1 MTLTTKQQA
10 FVDAYLANGFNAT
23 AAARQAGYQG
33 DAVTLASVGYENI
46 RKPQIAALIEE
57 RIKALAMGADEAL
70 ARLSGHARGDMSD
83 FVSIKGGLPFVDL
96 NKAADAGK
104 LHLLKKFKVTKDGVE
119 IELYDAQSALV
130 HILREQHLKS
140 GEATERVDLDD
151 TKARDARDKLERAL
165 ARIAERK

>member
-1 MTLTTKQQA
+1 MALTTKRRA
-10 FVDAYLANGFNAT
+10 FVEAYLANGFNGTQAAIT
-23 AAARQAGYQG
+23 AGFSAKTAYSMASQLLRNIEVQA
-33 DAVTLASVGYENI
+33 E
-46 RKPQIAALIEE
+46 
-57 RIKALAMGADEAL
+57 IKRRLSEMAMGADEAMF
-70 ARLSGHARGDMSD
+70 RLSQHAAGDMSD
-83 FVSIKGGLPFVDL
+83 FVSIRGGLPFVDL

-104 LHLLKKFKVTKDGVE
+104 LHLLKKFKVTKDGVD